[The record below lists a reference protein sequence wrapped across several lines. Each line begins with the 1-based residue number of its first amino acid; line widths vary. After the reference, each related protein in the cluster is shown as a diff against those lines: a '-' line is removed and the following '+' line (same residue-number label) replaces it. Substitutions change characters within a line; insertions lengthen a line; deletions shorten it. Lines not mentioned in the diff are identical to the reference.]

1 MVPYV
6 QVSYPVW
13 SMYRFLLFLVPLF
26 GLIHTTAAVGKTIPV
41 EDIDL
46 QDVLGPLSLAVPPTK
61 NLQPLRVRQA
71 NSPLGVDGQPVL
83 IQDASKDL
91 FVTIQVRKFTKAPIV
106 LTVIEGLVFA
116 DHLGQ
121 TYIPLPRRFEIDQ
134 DYTQIRLAVVPSSP
148 RFLVPQSN
156 MNGGFVGQYHETLGQ
171 VFRALDRVLYVDFT
185 GVLNRLEQ
193 VNGHWKFKGKAP
205 SRALLQWLRWVEVKA
220 VNGRP
225 ASVGLPAH
233 FWRYLVWAVLEDYN
247 VQDFASWLRATSKI
261 SSEYAAVDALELTDG
276 LKFFFRSEKLEADV
290 LGPGTYAFFYNQGV
304 RAFRASEYSNAELFF
319 REALRLDG
327 TQHDAHFN
335 LGLTLYRR
343 SDYEGA
349 AEAWL
354 VATGLPNATA
364 DIFYHRGVAL
374 LRLESPLKA
383 ALMFRAALKKSRDHK
398 LAAQWLRVADPN
410 NETKP
415 VRKKRRW
422 RRR

>member
-26 GLIHTTAAVGKTIPV
+26 GLVHSTSVVAKTKTL

-46 QDVLGPLSLAVPPTK
+46 QDVLGPASLAVPPTK
-61 NLQPLRVRQA
+61 TLQPLRVRQA
-71 NSPLGVDGQPVL
+71 NTPLGVDEQPMLVE
-83 IQDASKDL
+83 DARKDL
-91 FVTIQVRKFTKAPIV
+91 YVTIQVRKFVQVPIV
-106 LTVIEGLVFA
+106 LTVTEGLVFA
-116 DHLGQ
+116 DHVGQ
-121 TYIPLPRRFEIDQ
+121 TYIPLPRRFEINQ
-134 DYTQIRLAVVPSSP
+134 EHTQIRLAVVPSSP
-148 RFLVPQSN
+148 RFLVPLTN
-156 MNGGFVGQYHETLGQ
+156 MKVGFVGQYNETLGQ
-171 VFRALDRVLYVDFT
+171 VFKALDRVLYVEFKT
-185 GVLNRLEQ
+185 VLNRLEQ

-205 SRALLQWLRWVEVKA
+205 SRALLQWLRWVEIKS
-220 VNGRP
+220 VNGR
-225 ASVGLPAH
+225 ADSVGLPAH

-261 SSEYAAVDALELTDG
+261 SAEYAAVDALELTDG

-290 LGPGTYAFFYNQGV
+290 LGPGTYPFFYNQGV

-319 REALRLDG
+319 REALRVDG

-343 SDYEGA
+343 GDYEGA
-349 AEAWL
+349 AQAWL
-354 VATGLPNATA
+354 VATGLPEASA
-364 DIFYHRGVAL
+364 EMFYHRGVAL
-374 LRLESPLKA
+374 MRLDSPLKA
-383 ALMFRAALKKSRDHK
+383 ALMFRKALKKSRDHK
-398 LAAQWLRVADPN
+398 LAAKWLRVADPN
-410 NETKP
+410 DETKP